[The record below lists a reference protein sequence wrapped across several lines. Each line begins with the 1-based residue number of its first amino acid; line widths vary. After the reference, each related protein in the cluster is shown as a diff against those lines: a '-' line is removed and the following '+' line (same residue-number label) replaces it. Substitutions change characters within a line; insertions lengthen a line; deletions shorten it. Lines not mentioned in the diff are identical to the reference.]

1 MISKDS
7 QKLIKVESRFN
18 QGGDVMEKCCKTCY
32 FALERSSYSYDRYGA
47 YNCPKECCE
56 DQMYHKDTDCCD
68 KYKGKEE
75 KEWKRK

>member
-1 MISKDS
+1 MKNLVISKDS
-7 QKLIKVESRFN
+7 QKI
-18 QGGDVMEKCCKTCY
+18 GGDGMEKCCKTCY

-68 KYKGKEE
+68 KYKGKRE